1 MTLDE
6 LAEALEGIPAGGD
19 IMELLVARPDVAAGL
34 LEHADVIFDD
44 PERAATVFDLYTAQL
59 GVLANGGGT
68 VRVEVVD
75 DDGVAVYEAELAAP

>member
-1 MTLDE
+1 VTLDE
-6 LAEALEGIPAGGD
+6 LAEALEALPAGGD
-19 IMELLVARPDVAAGL
+19 VMDLLVGRPDVAAGL

-44 PERAATVFDLYTAQL
+44 PERAATVFDLYQAQL